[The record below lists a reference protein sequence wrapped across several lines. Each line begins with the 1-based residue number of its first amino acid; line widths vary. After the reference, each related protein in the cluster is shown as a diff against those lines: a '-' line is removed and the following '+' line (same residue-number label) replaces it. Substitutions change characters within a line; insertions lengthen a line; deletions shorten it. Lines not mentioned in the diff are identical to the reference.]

1 MEKKNIVKLL
11 DELFLPIGFK
21 RKGNYWVNNGEQV
34 SKVVDLQKS
43 NYSNSYYINFGYNLN
58 RPAMGRLNKHISY
71 RLAGNDKSN
80 QTRLNELLD
89 MESEIIDE
97 IRLNELKNM
106 ISEQIVAQFQ
116 LVNSDADIFSYL
128 KRRPHLYD
136 IPLRIKEYFGIE

>member
-21 RKGNYWVNNGEQV
+21 RKGNNWVNNGEQV
-34 SKVVDLQKS
+34 SKVVNLQKS
-43 NYSNSYYINFGYNLN
+43 NYSDSYYINYGFILN
-58 RPAMGRLNKHISY
+58 RLPMGNLKMHIEN
-71 RLAGNDKSN
+71 RLAGRNKEHEF
-80 QTRLNELLD
+80 RLFELLD